1 MSLAFFSTNIY
12 KWIVTQASA
21 EIPLQ
26 VISWYFKIYAAP
38 HNIQRITMKIIGEKI
53 NGTRKAVAKAIAERD
68 ASFIQD
74 LARKQAEAG
83 AHWLD
88 INAGTYPESEAQ
100 DLTWLIHLVQDAVDL
115 PLCLDSANPKALQAV
130 MKEVHQTPMINS
142 ISGETSR
149 LEGVL
154 PIVAEYGCDVIALCM
169 DDAGI
174 PATAGSRLDVARKII
189 SLTREAGLPDEKI
202 YLDPLVMTISTNT
215 DAGRVT
221 LQTIRLIR
229 EELPQ
234 AHISLGLSNVSF
246 GLPVR
251 ALINRTFLVLALE
264 AGMDTAI
271 IDPNDRQ
278 LGAALRAAE
287 LLLGSDR
294 HCLNYM
300 RAFRAGL
307 LETKS
312 LSE

>member
-1 MSLAFFSTNIY
+1 
-12 KWIVTQASA
+12 
-21 EIPLQ
+21 
-26 VISWYFKIYAAP
+26 
-38 HNIQRITMKIIGEKI
+38 MKIIGEKI